1 MVRTKRPMTAMSGA
15 LQCSITRE
23 IKIKLYGGR
32 LQFKCPEKDIINI
45 DGTDCIKVN
54 SRTRAWI
61 QAVCGVANVQL
72 ETDDDEKQWKH
83 AYSLASTPGWKSLLD
98 ARYEHCQRNS
108 QDDDDEESKRPEE
121 KKSLFGESES
131 PNKGWKIPRA
141 VALKWRDEPELI
153 DVHVGGGR
161 TIRLERAARRSAIP
175 VVALIA
181 ANIEDFILHLGK
193 DLTLES
199 LTPRSYGQNDEK
211 GVYNKTVITNDREYH
226 YKFKIGDAGRH
237 VVLASDTSRSDGS
250 DFEDTPDDALEDAPQ
265 DNNDVID
272 AGDIAPEVGI

>member
-1 MVRTKRPMTAMSGA
+1 MTAMSGA
-15 LQCSITRE
+15 LQCSIARE

-61 QAVCGVANVQL
+61 LAACGVANVEL
-72 ETDDDEKQWKH
+72 ETDDDEKHWKH

-98 ARYEHCQRNS
+98 ARYEHCQRNL
-108 QDDDDEESKRPEE
+108 QDDEESKRTEE
-121 KKSLFGESES
+121 KKTLFGESES
-131 PNKGWKIPRA
+131 PNKGSKIPRA

-211 GVYNKTVITNDREYH
+211 GVYSKTIRDPVYDREYN
-226 YKFKIGDAGRH
+226 YKFKLGDAGKH
-237 VVLASDTSRSDGS
+237 VALDSDASHCSDGS
-250 DFEDTPDDALEDAPQ
+250 DLEDTPDGALEDAPQ
-265 DNNDVID
+265 DSNDVID
-272 AGDIAPEVGI
+272 AGDIAPEGDI